1 MSTSLGKPMTERQ
14 STGYLHPEYAASL
27 AEFGTPMLLPNS
39 KGWILKRPISGSPYH
54 DAMGSYPIF
63 VCHDWSQLHQDL
75 DEIRDLVCLFVVTD
89 PFGKYDESYLHQCF
103 PAVTIVF
110 KQHLVVD
117 LSQDPDTF
125 VSSHHR
131 RNARKAR
138 RQMRIEACATPL
150 TFLEDWIRLYR
161 TLIERHDITGLAAFS
176 RESFTKQL
184 LVPGLIVF
192 RAATDDE
199 TVGMLLWYEQGN
211 RAYYHLGAYSTRGY
225 ELRAS
230 FALFDFA
237 LRYFAER
244 GLAWLNLG
252 SGAGVGQTGDQGLS
266 RFKKGWSN
274 GTRTAYFCGRI
285 FARDKYQQLVAETN
299 AQATDYFPAYRL
311 GEFK

>member
-1 MSTSLGKPMTERQ
+1 MTERQ
-14 STGYLHPEYAASL
+14 TSGYLHPEYAASL
-27 AEFGTPMLLPNS
+27 VEFGTPVLLPNS
-39 KGWILKRPISGSPYH
+39 KGWILKRPIPGSSYH
-54 DAMGSYPIF
+54 DAMGPYPIF
-63 VCHDWSQLHQDL
+63 VCCDWSQVHTDL
-75 DEIRDLVCLFVVTD
+75 EEIRDLVCLFVITD
-89 PFGKYDESYLHQCF
+89 PFGKYDVSYLHRCF
-103 PAVTIVF
+103 PAVSIVF

-138 RQMRIEACATPL
+138 TQMRIEVCARPL
-150 TFLEDWIRLYR
+150 LFLEDWIRLYR
-161 TLIERHDITGLAAFS
+161 TLIERHDITGLTAFS
-176 RESFTKQL
+176 RESFTRQL
-184 LVPGLIVF
+184 RVPGLIMI

-199 TVGMLLWYEQGN
+199 TVGILLWYEQGN

-225 ELRAS
+225 ELKAS
-230 FALFDFA
+230 FALFDFS

-252 SGAGVGQTGDQGLS
+252 SGAGVAQPNDGGLS
-266 RFKKGWSN
+266 RFKQGWSN
-274 GTRTAYFCGRI
+274 GVRTAYFCGRI

-299 AQATDYFPAYRL
+299 AHATGYFPAYRS